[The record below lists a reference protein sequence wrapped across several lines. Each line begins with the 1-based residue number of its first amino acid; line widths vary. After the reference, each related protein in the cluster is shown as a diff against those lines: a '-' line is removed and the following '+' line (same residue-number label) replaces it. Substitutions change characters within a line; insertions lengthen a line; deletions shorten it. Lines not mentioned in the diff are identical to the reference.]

1 MSPVGSD
8 VTSDR
13 IDSGGAPG
21 LLVRRV
27 VRGAAVVNL
36 SFVAEGKHAGALAL
50 KKTCFYFYKRFVNG
64 FPITTVYDENKNCH
78 R

>member
-21 LLVRRV
+21 LLVGRV

-50 KKTCFYFYKRFVNG
+50 KKACFIY
-64 FPITTVYDENKNCH
+64 TVGAA
-78 R
+78 